1 MKYIIR
7 TIKKPVYR
15 ISALDLKG
23 DKELKPLTIFYESGY
38 TKNQMLRKVREDM
51 LIPKQVQL
59 VVTDVEYNEA
69 VYRMSVDD
77 FIKNAECISS
87 EANKIHPEEF

>member
-7 TIKKPVYR
+7 TIKKPVYH
-15 ISALDLKG
+15 ISAFDLKG

-51 LIPKQVQL
+51 LIPNQVQL

-77 FIKNAECISS
+77 FIKNAEGISN